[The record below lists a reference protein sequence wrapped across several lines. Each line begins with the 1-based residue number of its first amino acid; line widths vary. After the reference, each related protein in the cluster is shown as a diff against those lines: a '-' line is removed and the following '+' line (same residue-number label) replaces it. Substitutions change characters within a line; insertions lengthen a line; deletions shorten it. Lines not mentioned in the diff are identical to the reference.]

1 MGTAGLPPV
10 QSRGPCSGKTWKQ
23 KELISIKGAAILKQ
37 DTITKKEKPLKTK
50 SLHSGHR
57 ERVKNQFLKSGLDS
71 FQSHSVLELLLYY
84 AIPLKD
90 TNPIAHRLIQKFGS
104 LSGTFDAP
112 FEELLEVDGIGKSA
126 ATLIKLI
133 PQLCRRYEE
142 DLDRDKTVIYS
153 YEEAGKQLI
162 HKFIGRQNEVVIL
175 MLLDSQT
182 RILYCDVV
190 DEGSVN
196 SANIYIKKIVRL
208 SVQYNAS
215 YAILS
220 HNHPSGNCLPSKQD
234 LSTTRWVYEALDTVE
249 VRLIDHIIVSGNDYL
264 SIAKSKLM
272 PELFNPEL
280 E

>member
-1 MGTAGLPPV
+1 MEK
-10 QSRGPCSGKTWKQ
+10 KTTGRRQ
-23 KELISIKGAAILKQ
+23 PGE
-37 DTITKKEKPLKTK
+37 K

-57 ERVKNQFLKSGLDS
+57 ERVKNQFLKNGLDS
-71 FQSHSVLELLLYY
+71 FQPHAVLELLLYY

-90 TNPIAHRLIQKFGS
+90 TNAIAHTLLQKFGS

-112 FEELLEVDGIGKSA
+112 FEELTKVEGIGRSA
-126 ATLIKLI
+126 ATLLKLI
-133 PQLCRRYEE
+133 PQLCRRYQE

-153 YEEAGKQLI
+153 YDEAGKQLVN
-162 HKFIGRQNEVVIL
+162 KFIGRQNEVVIL
-175 MLLDSQT
+175 MLLDSKT
-182 RILYCDVV
+182 RVLFCDIVE
-190 DEGSVN
+190 EGTVN
-196 SANIYIKKIVRL
+196 SANIYIKKVVRL
-208 SVQYNAS
+208 SVQYNAP

-220 HNHPSGNCLPSKQD
+220 HNHPSGSCLPSKQD
-234 LSTTRWVYEALDTVE
+234 LSTTRWIYEALDTVE

>member
-1 MGTAGLPPV
+1 M
-10 QSRGPCSGKTWKQ
+10 K
-23 KELISIKGAAILKQ
+23 KGAAVLEKKPVDENRKQ
-37 DTITKKEKPLKTK
+37 PEAK
-50 SLHSGHR
+50 SLHGGHR
-57 ERVKNQFLKSGLDS
+57 ERVKSQFLKNGLDS
-71 FQSHSVLELLLYY
+71 FQPHSILELLLYY

-90 TNPIAHRLIQKFGS
+90 TNPIAHQLLQKFGS

-112 FEELLEVDGIGKSA
+112 YEELLKVDGIGRSA

-133 PQLCRRYEE
+133 PQICRRYQE
-142 DLDRDKTVIYS
+142 DIDRDKIVIYS
-153 YEEAGKQLI
+153 YDEAGKRLVN
-162 HKFIGRQNEVVIL
+162 KFIGRQNEVVVL
-175 MLLDSQT
+175 MLLDSKT
-182 RILYCDVV
+182 RILFCDVV

-208 SVQYNAS
+208 SVQYDAS

-220 HNHPSGNCLPSKQD
+220 HNHPSGSCLPSKQD

-264 SIAKSKLM
+264 SIAQSKLM
-272 PELFNPEL
+272 PELFNSEL

>member
-1 MGTAGLPPV
+1 MEKKPV
-10 QSRGPCSGKTWKQ
+10 DENRKQ
-23 KELISIKGAAILKQ
+23 PEA
-37 DTITKKEKPLKTK
+37 K
-50 SLHSGHR
+50 SLHGGHR
-57 ERVKNQFLKSGLDS
+57 ERVKSQFLKNGLDS
-71 FQSHSVLELLLYY
+71 FQPHSILELLLYY

-90 TNPIAHRLIQKFGS
+90 TNPIAHQLLQKFGS

-112 FEELLEVDGIGKSA
+112 YEELLKVDGIGRSA

-133 PQLCRRYEE
+133 PQICRRYQE
-142 DLDRDKTVIYS
+142 DIDRDKIVIYS
-153 YEEAGKQLI
+153 YDEAGKRLVN
-162 HKFIGRQNEVVIL
+162 KFIGRQNEVVVL
-175 MLLDSQT
+175 MLLDSKT
-182 RILYCDVV
+182 RILFCDVV

-208 SVQYNAS
+208 SVQYDAS

-220 HNHPSGNCLPSKQD
+220 HNHPSGSCLPSKQD

-264 SIAKSKLM
+264 SIAQSKLM
-272 PELFNPEL
+272 PELFNSEL

>member
-1 MGTAGLPPV
+1 MEKKLTDEN
-10 QSRGPCSGKTWKQ
+10 QKQ
-23 KELISIKGAAILKQ
+23 PE
-37 DTITKKEKPLKTK
+37 T
-50 SLHSGHR
+50 LHRGHR
-57 ERVKNQFLKSGLDS
+57 ERMKNQFLQNGLDT
-71 FQSHSVLELLLYY
+71 FQPHSVLELLLYY

-90 TNPIAHRLIQKFGS
+90 TNLIAHQLLQKFGS

-112 FEELLEVDGIGKSA
+112 FEELLKVDGIGKSA

-142 DLDRDKTVIYS
+142 DLDRDKIVIYS
-153 YEEAGKQLI
+153 YDEAGKRLI
-162 HKFIGRQNEVVIL
+162 NKFIGRQNEVVIL
-175 MLLDSQT
+175 MLLDSKS
-182 RILYCDVV
+182 RVLYCDIV

-208 SVQYNAS
+208 SVQYDAS

-249 VRLIDHIIVSGNDYL
+249 VRLIDHIIVSGNDFL
-264 SIAKSKLM
+264 SIAQSQLM

>member
-1 MGTAGLPPV
+1 M
-10 QSRGPCSGKTWKQ
+10 KQ
-23 KELISIKGAAILKQ
+23 N
-37 DTITKKEKPLKTK
+37 TNTKNEKPLKTK

-57 ERVKNQFLKSGLDS
+57 ERVKKQFLKSGLDS

-104 LSGTFDAP
+104 LSATFDAP
-112 FEELLEVDGIGKSA
+112 FEELLKVDGIGKSA

-133 PQLCRRYEE
+133 PQLCRRYQE

-153 YEEAGKQLI
+153 YDEAGKQLI
-162 HKFIGRQNEVVIL
+162 HKFIGRQNEVVVL

-182 RILYCDVV
+182 RILYCDVMDV
-190 DEGSVN
+190 GSVN
-196 SANIYIKKIVRL
+196 SANIYIKKLVRL

-264 SIAKSKLM
+264 SIAKSKIM